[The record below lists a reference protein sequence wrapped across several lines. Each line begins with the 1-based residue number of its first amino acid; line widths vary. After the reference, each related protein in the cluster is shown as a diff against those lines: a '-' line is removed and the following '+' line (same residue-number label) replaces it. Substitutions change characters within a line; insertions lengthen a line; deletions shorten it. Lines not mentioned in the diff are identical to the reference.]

1 MGAAALRI
9 RPWTPERARDALSYC
24 SPDCSYEDWIAFG
37 QALHSE
43 WPDETGLDLWCEWSS
58 VAGSFPGRKDL
69 EARWRGFRSGGGR
82 TMAFVHGQAKARGW
96 HDDARPVQIDPAEA
110 ERRRFERAERDAR
123 AAAECEAAHQ
133 KAAAQAVATWNAA
146 APAKDHPYLRA
157 KGVKPHDTRIGRWDS
172 VDQMTG
178 EIRTLDEQALLIP
191 ARDFDERICT
201 LEAIL
206 SQKLPDGRNKLF
218 LRGGAKSGRFFRIG
232 EAPVEWRGRQ
242 IFVLAEGFAT
252 GASIHECTRHQ
263 VIVCFDAGN
272 LAPVARELRVRHPEA
287 VILLAADN
295 DQFGGRNTGVEA
307 ARKAAAEVGGL
318 VAVPEFT
325 DLDGN
330 PKDFNDLHQ
339 REGAVAV
346 IEQIV
351 AGLRSEPIVLEPA
364 AAPVAGDALLA
375 DLAQAVDETG
385 PVLDLDVEP
394 DADAQIVE
402 FEHLLAGGSFVL
414 TEPTIGDRA
423 SSRSSGLSARLQ
435 PAVMPIGA
443 DSRDGVSGTFPLTE
457 MGNCHRV
464 VAAHGDDLRF
474 VPEAGAW
481 LVWSGEN
488 WLWDTYG
495 ARVRGLIGRL
505 AASIYA
511 DGADRF
517 DDAEHFLKWARKS
530 QEARTIRNVQ
540 VLLEDVADL
549 RIPVAAIDGD
559 PFLVGVDGARRVI
572 DLRAGKC
579 RAAERSDFVTR
590 SLGVSE
596 IGSAE
601 QAIAWKRFLG
611 DVFMNDADVLDWFK
625 RFFGYCLT
633 GCYGEQLFI
642 FAHGSGSNGKSVLVK
657 TMKSLSGEYCRTVA
671 AGTLMEQKRGAGD
684 ASPDIA
690 DLAGARLLLASETSA
705 GSAFDEQFLKGWTGG
720 DPQVARKLYRD
731 QFAFEPVGKLFIAGN
746 YRPRIGGT
754 DHAIWRRVR
763 LLPFVRTF
771 SDEEKDPTMLDKLR
785 AELPHILAWAIEG
798 CLDWQKRRLT
808 DVPKAMKDAGRQYLV
823 EQDILGEFLQE
834 MTLSGPELRVTSKE
848 LFDCYRS
855 WMMQCNLKPVSRQA
869 FGRQLAERGFPSRH
883 TNRGAVYDGLDLASW
898 TGGVGGTYAERRDPA
913 REAFSP
919 PPPF

>member
-1 MGAAALRI
+1 MATGLKI
-9 RPWTPERARDALSYC
+9 RPWTPERARSALAHMD
-24 SPDCSYEDWIAFG
+24 PDCGNDEWVKSG
-37 QALHSE
+37 MALKTE
-43 WPDETGLDLWCEWSS
+43 FPDETGFQLWHDWSAQGKS
-58 VAGSFPGRKDL
+58 YKSEHDCRTRWKSFKP
-69 EARWRGFRSGGGR
+69 GGGI
-82 TMAFVHGQAKARGW
+82 TMGYIHAVATANGW
-96 HDDARPVQIDPAEA
+96 RDDSRPVQIDPAEA
-110 ERRRFERAERDAR
+110 ERRRAERAEREAQVDAELQVER
-123 AAAECEAAHQ
+123 AAAAER
-133 KAAAQAVATWNAA
+133 AAAIWGAAEPAVN
-146 APAKDHPYLRA
+146 HPYLDA
-157 KGVKPHDTRIGRWDS
+157 KGILSHGTRVGRWDV
-172 VDQMTG
+172 VDRATG
-178 EIRTLDEQALLIP
+178 EVKTLDERALLIP
-191 ARDFDERICT
+191 AQDFDGRIWT
-201 LEAIL
+201 LECIL
-206 SQKLPDGRNKLF
+206 TEPLPDGRNKLF
-218 LRGGAKSGRFFRIG
+218 LRGGAKSGHFFRIG
-232 EAPVEWRGRQ
+232 DRPVERHGRP
-242 IFVLAEGFAT
+242 IFVVSEGFAT

-295 DQFGGRNTGVEA
+295 DQFGARNSGMEA

-318 VAVPEFT
+318 VALPEFA

-330 PKDFNDLHQ
+330 PTDFNDLHQ
-339 REGAVAV
+339 REGAIAV

-351 AGLRSEPIVLEPA
+351 AGLKSEPIVPEPA

-375 DLAQAVDETG
+375 DFGRTMDEIG
-385 PVLDLDVEP
+385 PVLGLDVEP
-394 DADAQIVE
+394 DAHAQIVE
-402 FEHLLAGGSFVL
+402 FEHLLDGSSFFVV
-414 TEPTIGDRA
+414 EPSAADSVSPGPNV
-423 SSRSSGLSARLQ
+423 LSTRLQ
-435 PAVMPIGA
+435 PALMPLGA
-443 DSRDGVSGTFPLTE
+443 DSRDGVTGSFPLTE

-464 VAAHGDDLRF
+464 VAAHGDDIRF
-474 VPEAGAW
+474 VPEMRAW
-481 LVWSGEN
+481 LVWSGDS
-488 WLWDTYG
+488 WLWDIDG
-495 ARVRGLIGRL
+495 SRVRGLIGTL
-505 AASIYA
+505 KASIYA
-511 DGADRF
+511 DGVDRF

-540 VLLEDVADL
+540 VLLEDVAEL

-572 DLRAGKC
+572 DLRTGEC
-579 RAAERSDFVTR
+579 RAAKRSDFVTR

-596 IGSAE
+596 IGSAHK
-601 QAIAWKRFLG
+601 AIAWRRFLG
-611 DVFMNDADVLDWFK
+611 DVFMGDAEVIDWFR

-633 GCYGEQLFI
+633 GCYDEQLFI
-642 FAHGSGSNGKSVLVK
+642 FAHGGGSNGKSVLVK
-657 TMKSLSGEYCRTVA
+657 TMKSLAGEYCRTVA
-671 AGTLMEQKRGAGD
+671 AGTLMEQKRGAGE

-690 DLAGARLLLASETSA
+690 ELAGARLLLASETSA

-771 SDEEKDPTMLDKLR
+771 TDEEKDPTMPDKLR

-798 CLDWQKRRLT
+798 CLDWQKRRLM

-834 MTLSGPELRVTSKE
+834 MTVSGPELKVTSKE

-855 WMMQCNLKPVSRQA
+855 WMMQCNLKPISRQA
-869 FGRQLAERGFPSRH
+869 FGRQLGERGLTSRH

-898 TGGVGGTYAERRDPA
+898 SGGAGGTYVERFDPVRGA
-913 REAFSP
+913 RGQEA
-919 PPPF
+919 PF

>member
-1 MGAAALRI
+1 MSSMAFQQD
-9 RPWTPERARDALSYC
+9 TPERVASALSVLDAGDRELWVRMAFSVKDALGEAGR
-24 SPDCSYEDWIAFG
+24 DVW
-37 QALHSE
+37 
-43 WPDETGLDLWCEWSS
+43 LDWSS
-58 VAGSFPGRKDL
+58 TADNFDERAALATWKSSKAGGAVRAGTLFF
-69 EARWRGFRSGGGR
+69 EAR
-82 TMAFVHGQAKARGW
+82 QRGW

-172 VDQMTG
+172 VDHMTG